1 MAVQV
6 WQPEKKKDTTGGA
19 MQTIGGIASMI
30 PHPAAKAVGM
40 GLQYAG
46 TQKDPSAQAEKPM
59 APEQAAIPQNLAMP
73 DRSGAI
79 SRRSQFIEEDP
90 QAGILDARQALLAL
104 DLDPQVKEQL
114 MKPLDLAIKAQR
126 SVG

>member
-19 MQTIGGIASMI
+19 FQTIGGIASMI

-46 TQKDPSAQAEKPM
+46 SQPDPSAQAEKPM
-59 APEQAAIPQNLAMP
+59 APEQAPVQQDLAMP
-73 DRSGAI
+73 DRSSAI
-79 SRRSQFIEEDP
+79 SRREQGLQEDP
-90 QAGILDARQALLAL
+90 QAGILDAREALMSL

-114 MKPLDLAIKAQR
+114 MKPLDMAIKAQR
-126 SVG
+126 SIG

>member
-6 WQPEKKKDTTGGA
+6 WQPEKKKDTAGGA
-19 MQTIGGIASMI
+19 FQTIGGIASMI

-46 TQKDPSAQAEKPM
+46 SQPDPSAQAEKPM
-59 APEQAAIPQNLAMP
+59 APEQAAVPQDLAMP

-90 QAGILDARQALLAL
+90 QAGILDAREALLAL
-104 DLDPQVKEQL
+104 DLDPEVKDRL
-114 MKPLDLAIKAQR
+114 LKPLDMALKAQR
-126 SVG
+126 SIG